1 MVIYALRIAPVN
13 TVVIYM
19 WKLSINQPGETK
31 SRGRSLLYA
40 KLADFLGKKKNIY

>member
-1 MVIYALRIAPVN
+1 
-13 TVVIYM
+13 M

-40 KLADFLGKKKNIY
+40 KLADFLGKKKKPYISLNTSEANLEMLKL